1 MEKRPALITVLGV
14 LNIIA
19 GIIGLIQV
27 FTDEY
32 ASYTFVLGNTVLF
45 FLGAFAIFSIVIGIG
60 FFKGW
65 KWTWFAALFLY
76 ILKVGQY
83 GLLLVQI
90 FRNPFIPV
98 SYVMGP
104 VVKML
109 VILVITVLII
119 VYMMKDDAM
128 YHFEV
133 DEFKKKQYF
142 AITSICSVLVIVA
155 VYGFVVSQLSALGSV
170 F

>member
-1 MEKRPALITVLGV
+1 MNKRPALITVLGV

-27 FTDEY
+27 F
-32 ASYTFVLGNTVLF
+32 VRGNAPYELAIGNALLIL
-45 FLGAFAIFSIVIGIG
+45 LGALAIFNIVIGIG

-65 KWTWFAALFLY
+65 KWTWFAALFFY
-76 ILKVGQY
+76 ILKVGQN

-104 VVKML
+104 VVKMII
-109 VILVITVLII
+109 ILVITVLII

-142 AITSICSVLVIVA
+142 AITSGCSVLIIAVIYGLVA
-155 VYGFVVSQLSALGSV
+155 SQLSALGSI